1 MIIFGYLELEVDVEF
16 VDIFGR
22 GDEKGNQFIDIELS
36 NVDVVLFFEEGKLG
50 RLVLLEDIVYI
61 FCRFE
66 EVQFILCL
74 KFVYF
79 VNDRLYLLSEIVSD
93 YFYLL

>member
-50 RLVLLEDIVYI
+50 RLVL
-61 FCRFE
+61 
-66 EVQFILCL
+66 
-74 KFVYF
+74 
-79 VNDRLYLLSEIVSD
+79 
-93 YFYLL
+93 